1 MNESLR
7 PAHAGT
13 GATASSAR
21 DLVQIYRIAGATRL
35 ALIILVFVAACGG
48 SAEEDA
54 EDAGPAAVQL
64 QPADV
69 AVVQSTRLTG
79 GIVLTGTLNPE
90 RIVEVRSQVPG
101 IVGRLAVDRGD
112 PIRTGQLIAVIQAE
126 GIRSAAAS
134 SLAQVSAAQA
144 NLALA
149 RQQVTSARTLH
160 ARGAISQIELQT
172 AEAAYEAAEG
182 QLAAARA
189 QASAASESAGRAN
202 ITSPISGEVSD
213 RHVSQG
219 EAVNPGDPLIT
230 VVNTTQ
236 LELAGQVPVQSAA
249 RVQRGQSVEFTVDA
263 YPGEV
268 FEGVVAR
275 VDPTANAATR
285 QVGVYLR
292 LPNPNRRI
300 VGGVF
305 ATGRVLSATTDSVL
319 TVPLAAVR
327 TEDGG
332 TYVWL
337 IESERLTRRPV
348 VTGMRE
354 DATGLIEIL
363 SGVSVGDRVL
373 AAPGA
378 VQEGTPVRFM
388 NAGGS
393 ASPVETDR

>member
-1 MNESLR
+1 
-7 PAHAGT
+7 
-13 GATASSAR
+13 
-21 DLVQIYRIAGATRL
+21 
-35 ALIILVFVAACGG
+35 
-48 SAEEDA
+48 
-54 EDAGPAAVQL
+54 
-64 QPADV
+64 
-69 AVVQSTRLTG
+69 
-79 GIVLTGTLNPE
+79 
-90 RIVEVRSQVPG
+90 VPG

-112 PIRTGQLIAVIQAE
+112 PIRIGQLIAVIQAE

-134 SLAQVSAAQA
+134 ALAQVSAAQA

-189 QASAASESAGRAN
+189 QASAAGESAGRAN
-202 ITSPISGEVSD
+202 ITSPIAGEVSD

-219 EAVNPGDPLIT
+219 EAVNPGDPLVT

-268 FEGVVAR
+268 FEGIVAR
-275 VDPTANAATR
+275 VDPTADAATR

-319 TVPLAAVR
+319 TVPMAAVR

-337 IESERLTRRPV
+337 IENERLTRRPV
-348 VTGMRE
+348 VTGVRE

-378 VQEGTPVRFM
+378 VQEGTPVRFT
-388 NAGGS
+388 NAGGP
-393 ASPVETDR
+393 ASPVETER

>member
-7 PAHAGT
+7 PAYAGT
-13 GATASSAR
+13 GTTASSAR
-21 DLVQIYRIAGATRL
+21 AHAQNYRSAGATRL
-35 ALIILVFVAACGG
+35 ALIMLVSVAACGG
-48 SAEEDA
+48 SAEEVA
-54 EDAGPAAVQL
+54 EDTGPSAVQL

-112 PIRTGQLIAVIQAE
+112 PIRIGQLIAVIQAE

-134 SLAQVSAAQA
+134 ALAQVSAAQA

-189 QASAASESAGRAN
+189 QASASGESAGRAN
-202 ITSPISGEVSD
+202 ITSPIAGEVSD

-219 EAVNPGDPLIT
+219 EAVNPGDPLVT

-268 FEGVVAR
+268 FEGIVAR
-275 VDPTANAATR
+275 VDPTADAATR

-319 TVPLAAVR
+319 TVPMAAVR

-337 IESERLTRRPV
+337 IENERLTRRPV
-348 VTGMRE
+348 VTGVRE

-378 VQEGTPVRFM
+378 VQEGTPVRFT
-388 NAGGS
+388 NAGGP
-393 ASPVETDR
+393 ASPVETER

>member
-1 MNESLR
+1 MKESMR
-7 PAHAGT
+7 PA
-13 GATASSAR
+13 
-21 DLVQIYRIAGATRL
+21 RL
-35 ALIILVFVAACGG
+35 ALIVLVVAAACGG
-48 SAEEDA
+48 NAEEVPEA
-54 EDAGPAAVQL
+54 LRGPQAVVL
-64 QPADV
+64 QPTDV
-69 AVVQSTRLTG
+69 AVVQPTRITG

-101 IVGRLAVDRGD
+101 IVARLAVDRGD
-112 PIRTGQLIAVIQAE
+112 PIRTGQLIAVIEAE
-126 GIRSAAAS
+126 GIRSAAAGA
-134 SLAQVSAAQA
+134 LAQVSAAQA

-149 RQQVTSARTLH
+149 RQRLQSARTLH
-160 ARGAISQIELQT
+160 ERGAISQIDLQA

-189 QASAASESAGRAN
+189 QSSSASESARRAN
-202 ITSPISGEVSD
+202 ITSPIAGEVSD

-219 EAVNPGDPLIT
+219 EVVNPGDPLIT

-249 RVQRGQSVEFTVDA
+249 RVQRGQPVEFTVDA

-268 FEGVVAR
+268 FEGIVAR
-275 VDPTANAATR
+275 VDPTANPSTR

-305 ATGRVLSATTDSVL
+305 ATGRVLSSIADSVL
-319 TVPLAAVR
+319 AVPAAAVR
-327 TEDGG
+327 TGDAG

-337 IESERLTRRPV
+337 IEQNRLTRRAV
-348 VTGMRE
+348 VTGARD
-354 DATGLIEIL
+354 DATGLVEIV
-363 SGVSVGDRVL
+363 SGLNAGDRVL

-378 VQEGTPVRFM
+378 VQEGTPVRFA
-388 NAGGS
+388 NDGGP
-393 ASPVETDR
+393 ASPAETGR

>member
-1 MNESLR
+1 V
-7 PAHAGT
+7 
-13 GATASSAR
+13 
-21 DLVQIYRIAGATRL
+21 LVL
-35 ALIILVFVAACGG
+35 AAACGG
-48 SAEEDA
+48 GAAEAPDE
-54 EDAGPAAVQL
+54 ETGPTAVLL
-64 QPADV
+64 QASDV
-69 AVVQSTRLTG
+69 AVVQSTRITG

-90 RIVEVRSQVPG
+90 RIVEVRTQVPG

-134 SLAQVSAAQA
+134 ALAQVSSARA

-149 RQQVTSARTLH
+149 EQQVTSARTLH

-172 AEAAYEAAEG
+172 AEAAYEAAQS

-189 QASAASESAGRAN
+189 QASAATESAGRAN

-219 EAVNPGDPLIT
+219 EAVSPGDPLIT

-249 RVQRGQSVEFTVDA
+249 RVQRGQTVEFTVDA
-263 YPGEV
+263 YPGEI
-268 FEGVVAR
+268 FEGIVAR
-275 VDPTANAATR
+275 VDPTADAATR

-292 LPNPNRRI
+292 LPNPNGRI

-319 TVPLAAVR
+319 AVPLAAVR
-327 TEDGG
+327 TEGEG

-337 IESERLTRRPV
+337 IEQNRLTRRPV
-348 VTGMRE
+348 VTGGRE

-363 SGVSVGDRVL
+363 SGVRAGDRVL

-378 VQEGTPVRFM
+378 VQEGTPVTF
-388 NAGGS
+388 AD
-393 ASPVETDR
+393 APAQVSPVETER